1 MISRSS
7 VKLDNAT
14 KMAVVMFFSNL
25 YFYSHIGTLY
35 LQTRG
40 LNLLQINSLW
50 SIILAGILVAELPTG
65 VLADRIGREWSVVV
79 ALFLQAMGEFFFLFA
94 GSYLA
99 FVLIAVLAGV
109 GFAFLSG
116 ASEALIYDSLPIQN
130 RETRMKKAMGLVGG
144 LYQLAFFVAP
154 LLGGIIVSELV
165 LSRFLLAIFLT
176 ACSVSAAFFISLTL
190 EEPQEAYSH
199 PEEGPLA
206 VFRDGMGQLGKH
218 RRLQWIVAVA
228 MLTSAFPNA
237 LVTLYQPHFV
247 KASVSAFWIGASL
260 SLGGLLAFVV
270 QKHVYLVE
278 QALERYG
285 LLLMTIWPA
294 VMYILLAV
302 ASYPPALLPIFVVAY
317 ASVGAKSPLLSSYQN
332 RLIQSKSR
340 ATVLS
345 LMNMFAKLYAA
356 LMGLALGRLADI
368 SIPLTFS
375 LIGMVV
381 ILSAFILRVDRLAI
395 AFSKVEQ
402 R

>member
-154 LLGGIIVSELV
+154 LLGGIIVGSIQGWNGATRQAQEIAVDCGGSNAYL
-165 LSRFLLAIFLT
+165 RFSQRT
-176 ACSVSAAFFISLTL
+176 C
-190 EEPQEAYSH
+190 
-199 PEEGPLA
+199 
-206 VFRDGMGQLGKH
+206 D
-218 RRLQWIVAVA
+218 
-228 MLTSAFPNA
+228 
-237 LVTLYQPHFV
+237 
-247 KASVSAFWIGASL
+247 SL
-260 SLGGLLAFVV
+260 STTFREGFRFSFLDWGVPISG
-270 QKHVYLVE
+270 
-278 QALERYG
+278 
-285 LLLMTIWPA
+285 W
-294 VMYILLAV
+294 V
-302 ASYPPALLPIFVVAY
+302 ARLCCSEAC
-317 ASVGAKSPLLSSYQN
+317 LS
-332 RLIQSKSR
+332 
-340 ATVLS
+340 
-345 LMNMFAKLYAA
+345 
-356 LMGLALGRLADI
+356 G
-368 SIPLTFS
+368 
-375 LIGMVV
+375 
-381 ILSAFILRVDRLAI
+381 
-395 AFSKVEQ
+395 
-402 R
+402 